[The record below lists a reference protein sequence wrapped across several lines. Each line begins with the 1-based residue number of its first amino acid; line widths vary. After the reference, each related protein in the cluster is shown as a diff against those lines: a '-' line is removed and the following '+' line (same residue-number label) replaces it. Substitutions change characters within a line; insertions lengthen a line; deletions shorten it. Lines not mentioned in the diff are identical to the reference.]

1 MLGASNQWNFV
12 TREISPEEYVNLR
25 DRHFA
30 EKELY
35 VKWDQQAVEFAMC
48 MNRQLGG
55 KTLAVTTD
63 AEHLSNKLELLMYYP
78 EGKTL
83 IIQETTLSDELL
95 ARVMPELL
103 AETGTKD
110 FVYRQ
115 EGGMIYLPPR
125 LRDLELPKDGYLN
138 FTLA

>member
-1 MLGASNQWNFV
+1 M
-12 TREISPEEYVNLR
+12 TREISPEEYVKLR

-78 EGKTL
+78 EGKKL

-95 ARVMPELL
+95 ARVMQELL
-103 AETGTKD
+103 TETGTTD

-115 EGGMIYLPPR
+115 
-125 LRDLELPKDGYLN
+125 
-138 FTLA
+138 